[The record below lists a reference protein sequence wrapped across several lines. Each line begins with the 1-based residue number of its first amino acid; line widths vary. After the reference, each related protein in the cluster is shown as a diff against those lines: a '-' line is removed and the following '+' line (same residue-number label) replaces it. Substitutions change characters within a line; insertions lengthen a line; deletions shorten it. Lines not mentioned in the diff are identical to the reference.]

1 MSSLRQRGSFFGVCG
16 TTRNAAP
23 RVECSLPRAIR
34 CIGRPAACRPTK
46 KQAGGDR
53 PAPAGRGTGTP
64 KRGLVLGAC
73 GACRRAAAAAGQRL
87 RSVSRCGGATQRRI
101 TRPGVGTRDA
111 GSGLAC
117 CTAASRGATCSR
129 RTHGSVQRARCA
141 SAAAVLTA
149 AGCSPPLRDGR
160 GAHGL
165 SGVGDGA
172 RRHARCAQ
180 DPHRQQRTC
189 VRVAAARG
197 GARSTIARHVAHA
210 YAHAACCAQ
219 SAPRNA
225 SAPCAAGRTRRFGA
239 RACCT
244 LSPWRRRTTS
254 QPTRS
259 ACLPSPRGRAAA
271 PLPPAQRLRAA
282 RRATHVQLACVPA
295 RHPPWRAAQRAKRRP
310 RRNRPSAQ
318 VLPLTCLPRA
328 RPHHAGTSA
337 LPMNLSTF
345 RAAPTATTT
354 LMWS

>member
-1 MSSLRQRGSFFGVCG
+1 M
-16 TTRNAAP
+16 
-23 RVECSLPRAIR
+23 R
-34 CIGRPAACRPTK
+34 C
-46 KQAGGDR
+46 
-53 PAPAGRGTGTP
+53 
-64 KRGLVLGAC
+64 L
-73 GACRRAAAAAGQRL
+73 
-87 RSVSRCGGATQRRI
+87 TQRRI

-129 RTHGSVQRARCA
+129 RTHGGVQRARCA

-149 AGCSPPLRDGR
+149 AGWSPPLILRDGR

-172 RRHARCAQ
+172 WRHARRAQ

-197 GARSTIARHVAHA
+197 GARSTIARHVARA
-210 YAHAACCAQ
+210 YARAACCAQ
-219 SAPRNA
+219 SALPNA

-271 PLPPAQRLRAA
+271 PPPPAQRLCAA
-282 RRATHVQLACVPA
+282 RCAAHTQLACVPA
-295 RHPPWRAAQRAKRRP
+295 RHAPYSAPCSAHRPTKAQPTLSAQRSCR
-310 RRNRPSAQ
+310 
-318 VLPLTCLPRA
+318 
-328 RPHHAGTSA
+328 
-337 LPMNLSTF
+337 
-345 RAAPTATTT
+345 
-354 LMWS
+354 